1 MGGGGGKHWMDSKKP
16 LIESCW
22 CYTRGERE
30 TENTLIGRENGKLDP
45 VCAHIKAWTHWL
57 FVFWQVLGAGK
68 SRKYIHIPP
77 SFSPG
82 SVAAHLLS
90 RSHFLWCCWCFQRAF
105 CLKGVLNHLT
115 RVSSICLLTSK
126 NTHTHTHIF
135 FIETSKPKGGDHR
148 TCWPTNSRWDPYD
161 GDDVAVRHFHFD
173 HYAACVCVCLS
184 EHPYVSLCFMHTAII
199 KAATDPLLGKFSVS
213 YRLDPEAC

>member
-30 TENTLIGRENGKLDP
+30 RETENTLIGRENGKLDL

-90 RSHFLWCCWCFQRAF
+90 RSHFLWCCWCFQRV
-105 CLKGVLNHLT
+105 LSERGPKPSDKG
-115 RVSSICLLTSK
+115 IFYLLA
-126 NTHTHTHIF
+126 NEQEHTHTYSLLRRRSQKEEI
-135 FIETSKPKGGDHR
+135 IGLA
-148 TCWPTNSRWDPYD
+148 DPQTPAEILMT
-161 GDDVAVRHFHFD
+161 V
-173 HYAACVCVCLS
+173 
-184 EHPYVSLCFMHTAII
+184 MM
-199 KAATDPLLGKFSVS
+199 
-213 YRLDPEAC
+213 

>member
-1 MGGGGGKHWMDSKKP
+1 M
-16 LIESCW
+16 L
-22 CYTRGERE
+22 
-30 TENTLIGRENGKLDP
+30 L
-45 VCAHIKAWTHWL
+45 
-57 FVFWQVLGAGK
+57 VFSA
-68 SRKYIHIPP
+68 R
-77 SFSPG
+77 
-82 SVAAHLLS
+82 
-90 RSHFLWCCWCFQRAF
+90 RAF

-126 NTHTHTHIF
+126 NTHTHIF

-199 KAATDPLLGKFSVS
+199 KAGSDWPTFRQVFCFIQAWSRGLLVWVCNVFSVILS
-213 YRLDPEAC
+213 DPPGPHKLQTGIKFWIAFW